1 MQSVDAFDEYDSLT
15 EEEKEVAQ
23 QFFTLGYEDGYDE
36 GYETAE
42 GEHSSYEDGKSI
54 GFDEGLS
61 AERNRIYQVCSM
73 QMEWAEQN
81 NKGRDYIFWKNVRD
95 ILQPQNFEPMS
106 EEEYDE
112 WLKENA

>member
-1 MQSVDAFDEYDSLT
+1 MPADAFDEYDGLS
-15 EEEKEVAQ
+15 EEEKEIAQ
-23 QFFTLGYEDGYDE
+23 QFYTLGFEDGYDE
-36 GYETAE
+36 GYETAF
-42 GEHSSYEDGKSI
+42 GGGSSYDDGRSL

-81 NKGRDYIFWKNVRD
+81 NKGRDYIFWKNVRE
-95 ILQPQNFEPMS
+95 ILQPQNFDPMS